1 MVEVEEAR
9 AAEAQEETLAEE
21 EEEAETLEL
30 EETPEAVVL
39 VEAASPIKEA
49 ETKEAE
55 TGAAA
60 WVEEVEL
67 LVLLLLLRLRLF
79 NEQCPCSKEARAPR
93 RLHQQVNPPLVP
105 RTLARLR
112 LRVDPATVDQRPAL
126 RMLVP
131 PRLRTDPVELQP
143 Q

>member
-1 MVEVEEAR
+1 MVEVEEAP

-30 EETPEAVVL
+30 EETPEAV
-39 VEAASPIKEA
+39 AASPIKEA

-60 WVEEVEL
+60 WVEEVGL